1 MNNPAVVLLSLL
13 GGWYLGKL
21 WYDDWRLDRR
31 GQAHAH
37 ALPGTTAA
45 SRGAMIIA
53 SLGALLLV
61 AAETL
66 GEYGLGI
73 ADQQSKITWLFAL
86 YSITAAPIV
95 EEVIFRGWL
104 LIQNRGR
111 LVLWTGVLGA
121 SLLFALLH
129 PFLWRWEDAGFEL
142 TLGVKGAFS
151 TAMVFLTSVWLY
163 YARVATWNPNRS
175 LLPCIA
181 AHAAKNAGVIAVKAA
196 TGFVSGCW

>member
-21 WYDDWRLDRR
+21 WCDDWRLNR
-31 GQAHAH
+31 GGRAHAH
-37 ALPGTTAA
+37 ALPGTTTA
-45 SRGAMIIA
+45 SRWAIVIA

-61 AAETL
+61 AAETW
-66 GEYGLGI
+66 GEHRLEI
-73 ADQQSKITWLFAL
+73 ADQQSKVTWLFAL

-111 LVLWTGVLGA
+111 LALWAGVLGA

-142 TLGVKGAFS
+142 SLSAKGAFS
-151 TAMVFLTSVWLY
+151 TVMVFLTSVWLY
-163 YARVATWNPNRS
+163 YARVAAWNPTRS

-181 AHAAKNAGVIAVKAA
+181 GHAAKNVGVIAVKAA
-196 TGFVSGCW
+196 TGFVSGWW